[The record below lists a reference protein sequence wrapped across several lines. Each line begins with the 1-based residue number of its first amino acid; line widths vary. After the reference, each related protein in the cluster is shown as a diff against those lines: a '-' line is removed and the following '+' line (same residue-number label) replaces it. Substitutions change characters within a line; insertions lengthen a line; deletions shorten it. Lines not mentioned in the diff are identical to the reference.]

1 MTSVAA
7 YDYRG
12 NTVAFVGSRNG
23 KLKKVGLLV
32 CVCVVFLK
40 FLFYFFLSMLVFLF
54 HLNWMEYEVEG
65 KLCVSQDFC
74 RLFIIQLKGSNF
86 LANIFLLVNGYQ
98 RFAQ

>member
-32 CVCVVFLK
+32 CVCG
-40 FLFYFFLSMLVFLF
+40 LFKIFVLFFYIDAGISFPFELD
-54 HLNWMEYEVEG
+54 G
-65 KLCVSQDFC
+65 
-74 RLFIIQLKGSNF
+74 I
-86 LANIFLLVNGYQ
+86 
-98 RFAQ
+98 

>member
-32 CVCVVFLK
+32 CVCVCG
-40 FLFYFFLSMLVFLF
+40 LFKIFVLFFSIDAGISFPFELD
-54 HLNWMEYEVEG
+54 G
-65 KLCVSQDFC
+65 
-74 RLFIIQLKGSNF
+74 I
-86 LANIFLLVNGYQ
+86 
-98 RFAQ
+98 

>member
-32 CVCVVFLK
+32 CVCG
-40 FLFYFFLSMLVFLF
+40 LFKNFIYLFFIDAGISFPFELD
-54 HLNWMEYEVEG
+54 G
-65 KLCVSQDFC
+65 
-74 RLFIIQLKGSNF
+74 I
-86 LANIFLLVNGYQ
+86 
-98 RFAQ
+98 

>member
-32 CVCVVFLK
+32 CVCVCVVFLK
-40 FLFYFFLSMLVFLF
+40 FLFYFFLSMLIFLF

-65 KLCVSQDFC
+65 KLCVSQ
-74 RLFIIQLKGSNF
+74 KG
-86 LANIFLLVNGYQ
+86 I
-98 RFAQ
+98 